1 MRETLERV
9 VACCDRLV
17 ERVDEERSE
26 RRTLAA
32 AIDGLARSLLQAREN
47 AVRPAATNKVIGG
60 SFFGVSSSTLALDV
74 PEAAS
79 PATPTAPASVID
91 IRTHEV
97 AVAPD
102 RVVEVRCRFG
112 DRWVDGFE
120 VCELIADDE
129 RVRYRLRRTA
139 DGSVL
144 PTLFDADDVREMRGT
159 SHKPA
164 ATSYRRW
171 SQR

>member
-32 AIDGLARSLLQAREN
+32 AIDGLARSLLQAREHV
-47 AVRPAATNKVIGG
+47 AHAAAAHKVIGG
-60 SFFGVSSSTLALDV
+60 SFFGVSSSALVVDV
-74 PEAAS
+74 PAPPSPAAS
-79 PATPTAPASVID
+79 TDPAALID
-91 IRTHEV
+91 IRIDEV

-129 RVRYRLRRTA
+129 RIRYRLRRTA

-144 PTLFDADDVREMRGT
+144 PTLFDAEDVREMRGT
-159 SHKPA
+159 QRPA
-164 ATSYRRW
+164 ATGYRRW